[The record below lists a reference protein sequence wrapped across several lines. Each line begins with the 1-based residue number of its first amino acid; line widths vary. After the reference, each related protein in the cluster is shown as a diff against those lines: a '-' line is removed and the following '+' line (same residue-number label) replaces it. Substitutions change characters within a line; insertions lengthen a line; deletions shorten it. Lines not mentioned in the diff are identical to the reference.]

1 MKLRS
6 RNAAGRSV
14 RVALA
19 ALLVAAILLS
29 TPQASVAIFPRHTIL
44 GKLFRLTPAGRIY
57 SHFETRKIEYDQAQ
71 QWLDE
76 RIAEADQRDAVLKE
90 LLRMRAIDG
99 HSYVQARSLNNIR
112 RSEYVEIK
120 DRMTRITRDNFQRA
134 MGQEVLDRLVPRI
147 LAHRKFQETLGE
159 VNEAFDTTRGYL
171 EDGVL
176 RIDQLAAKADLGFLS
191 KAREAT
197 RRLIARIDKKELTGA
212 LLAPVRKE
220 LERLDGR
227 LGQLQKD
234 LPELAKPEEV
244 KRLQEEARQAAQS
257 LQSTQDSVNQA
268 VQRVRDQG
276 TVVIP
281 VRSAA
286 RDKVIQEKLKTFQTD
301 QNMTRNAI
309 SAALGRGAEQRRVN
323 AAIGEAMDRLG
334 IDRSDRSYIYLRK
347 MALEALLARGI
358 STSDLSDEELVTLW
372 EEALADAQERYA
384 QPAGGPA
391 IGTISM
397 HVSYPSA
404 STDDAL
410 AWTLDGKPGTAT
422 WHSFGSEVI
431 DPSLP
436 CTFDVFCLKPMET
449 EIETLELWLDFD
461 LDHDQVTGALEGTL
475 VGDIRGFGA
484 ERFGEAAGTF
494 RGQITGGSMRYD
506 SSAGGWL
513 FEGEGWVE
521 IQLQGGGVCCPSC
534 LCDKTGRLESVSIE
548 GSGKRQ
554 IPLTLSG
561 STVGRPTLHI
571 WGEEYTEET
580 HWRFNVA
587 CLECKLP
594 VDLPAR

>member
-1 MKLRS
+1 MNLRS
-6 RNAAGRSV
+6 RNATRVSV

-19 ALLVAAILLS
+19 ILLAAAILLAV
-29 TPQASVAIFPRHTIL
+29 PRVSVAIFPRHTIL

-71 QWLDE
+71 QWLDD
-76 RIAEADQRDAVLKE
+76 RVAEADQRDAALKE

-99 HSYVQARSLNNIR
+99 HTYVQARSLNTIR
-112 RSEYVEIK
+112 RQEYIELK
-120 DRMTRITRDNFQRA
+120 DRMTRITRNNFHRA

-197 RRLIARIDKKELTGA
+197 QRLIARIDKKELTGA

-227 LGQLQKD
+227 LAQLQQD
-234 LPELAKPEEV
+234 LPDLAKPEEV
-244 KRLQEEARQAAQS
+244 KQLQEEARQAAKT
-257 LQSTQDSVNQA
+257 LQSTQDSLNQA

-286 RDKVIQEKLKTFQTD
+286 RDKVIQEKLKEFSTD
-301 QNMTRNAI
+301 KNMTRNAV
-309 SAALGRGAEQRRVN
+309 ATALARGAELRRVN
-323 AAIGEAMDRLG
+323 AAVAEAMDRLG
-334 IDRSDRSYIYLRK
+334 IDRSDRTYIYLRK
-347 MALEALLARGI
+347 MALETLLARGI
-358 STSDLSDEELVTLW
+358 STSDLSDEELVSLW
-372 EEALADAQERYA
+372 EEALADAQERYT
-384 QPAGGPA
+384 QSAGGPA

-397 HVSYPSA
+397 HVSYPPA
-404 STDDAL
+404 SPEDAL
-410 AWTLDGKPGTAT
+410 AWTYEGKPGTAT
-422 WHSFGSEVI
+422 WHTFGSEVI
-431 DPSLP
+431 DPSLL
-436 CTFDVFCLKPMET
+436 CTFDLFCIRPMET

-461 LDHDQVTGALEGTL
+461 LDHDKVTGALEGTL
-475 VGDIRGFGA
+475 VGDIHGFGV

-494 RGQITGGSMRYD
+494 RGQITDGSMRYD
-506 SSAGGWL
+506 STAGGWI

-521 IQLQGGGVCCPSC
+521 LRLEGGGVCCPSC
-534 LCDKTGRLESVSIE
+534 LCDKTGRFETVSIE
-548 GSGKRQ
+548 GSGERQ
-554 IPLTLSG
+554 IPLALSG

-594 VDLPAR
+594 ADLPAR